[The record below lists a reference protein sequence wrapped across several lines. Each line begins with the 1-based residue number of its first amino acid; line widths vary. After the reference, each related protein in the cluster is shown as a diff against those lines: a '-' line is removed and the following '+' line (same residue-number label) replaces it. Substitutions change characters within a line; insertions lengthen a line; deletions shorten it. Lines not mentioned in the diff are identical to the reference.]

1 MILALETSCDET
13 AAAICDAQGR
23 VLASE
28 ISTQI
33 ELHRPYG
40 GVVPELASRN
50 HILHLQPLVQAA
62 LKQAGCT
69 LEDMDAIAATAGP
82 GLVSSLLMGNTAAKS
97 LALCL
102 KKPFLA
108 VNHLEGHLL
117 SPFIGNADAVKPGIA
132 LIVSGGH
139 TMLIHLRGVGKYEIL
154 GRTRDDAAGE
164 AFDKAAKMLGLP
176 YPGGP
181 QIDRM
186 AKQGNRE
193 AFEFPRSMIHSGD
206 FAFSFSGLKTSL
218 LYLLP
223 KLEGGREAHLADLCA
238 SFQEA
243 VVEVL
248 VEKSIRAAKR
258 HRQKSI
264 SVSGGVSCN
273 SRLRE
278 LFKQRCSKEGI
289 ELLLAE
295 PSHTTDNA
303 AMIAFAAVLQF
314 RAGNTSPLTTDVN
327 PNLPLCAG

>member
-1 MILALETSCDET
+1 M
-13 AAAICDAQGR
+13 R
-23 VLASE
+23 FWV
-28 ISTQI
+28 
-33 ELHRPYG
+33 HP
-40 GVVPELASRN
+40 
-50 HILHLQPLVQAA
+50 
-62 LKQAGCT
+62 
-69 LEDMDAIAATAGP
+69 
-82 GLVSSLLMGNTAAKS
+82 
-97 LALCL
+97 
-102 KKPFLA
+102 
-108 VNHLEGHLL
+108 
-117 SPFIGNADAVKPGIA
+117 
-132 LIVSGGH
+132 
-139 TMLIHLRGVGKYEIL
+139 
-154 GRTRDDAAGE
+154 RDDAAGQ

-186 AKQGNRE
+186 AKQGKRD

-223 KLEGGREAHLADLCA
+223 KLEGGREADLADLCA

-248 VEKSIRAAKR
+248 VEKSIRAAKQ

-278 LFKQRCSKEGI
+278 LFKQRCGKEGL

-303 AMIAFAAVLQF
+303 AIIASAAALQF

-327 PNLPLCAG
+327 PNLPLCVG